1 MANDQAGWWVAAGLA
16 QTLGGMML
24 MNADDPFLLT
34 LWGVALLLTGSVTTV
49 VGAGAW
55 LRLWR

>member
-1 MANDQAGWWVAAGLA
+1 MADGQAGWWVAAGLA
-16 QTLGGMML
+16 QTLAGMML
-24 MNADDPFLLT
+24 MNAHDPFLLT
-34 LWGVALLLTGSVTTV
+34 LWGVALLLTGGVTTV

>member
-1 MANDQAGWWVAAGLA
+1 MADGQAGWWVAAGLG
-16 QTLGGMML
+16 QTLAGMML
-24 MNADDPFLLT
+24 MDANDPFLLT
-34 LWGVALLLTGSVTTV
+34 LWGLALLLTGGVTTI